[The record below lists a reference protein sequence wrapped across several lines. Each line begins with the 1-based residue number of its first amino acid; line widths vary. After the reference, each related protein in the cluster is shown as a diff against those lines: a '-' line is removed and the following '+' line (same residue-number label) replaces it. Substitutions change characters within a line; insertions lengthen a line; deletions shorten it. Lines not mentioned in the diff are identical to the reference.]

1 MEIKNN
7 IIEYLII
14 ILGLVGGALIV
25 SSIALLAFRLDYL
38 FGLFIIGIFTLVADY
53 IIFEIYLEMKGK

>member
-38 FGLFIIGIFTLVADY
+38 FDLFIIGIFILVADY

>member
-25 SSIALLAFRLDYL
+25 SSIALLAFRLNYL
-38 FGLFIIGIFTLVADY
+38 FGLFIIGIFTFVVDY
-53 IIFEIYLEMKGK
+53 IIFEIYLESKGK

>member
-25 SSIALLAFRLDYL
+25 SSIALLAFRLNYL
-38 FGLFIIGIFTLVADY
+38 FGLFIIGIFTLVVDY
-53 IIFEIYLEMKGK
+53 TIFEIYLESKGK